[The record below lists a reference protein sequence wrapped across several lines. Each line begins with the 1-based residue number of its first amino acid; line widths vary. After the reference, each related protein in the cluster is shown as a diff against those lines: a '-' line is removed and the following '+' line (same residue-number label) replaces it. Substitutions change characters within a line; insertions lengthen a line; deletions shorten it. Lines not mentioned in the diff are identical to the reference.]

1 MGWHS
6 ARLSDGGLSRPTAKW
21 IGATFALSVPGGW
34 GYFCC
39 TASSGL
45 PRVERLLLFGGY
57 FPCKNGYEA
66 RCKCRILLRNSMT
79 EEFACPNCSSQ
90 SVVYP
95 DDPDDDEYVVCRACG
110 TVLATVAQFR
120 RFVEGQLVPSGAP
133 LSGC

>member
-1 MGWHS
+1 MS
-6 ARLSDGGLSRPTAKW
+6 
-21 IGATFALSVPGGW
+21 FPGGW
-34 GYFCC
+34 GYFGVLRPF
-39 TASSGL
+39 GL
-45 PRVERLLLFGGY
+45 PRVERLLLFVGY
-57 FPCKNGYEA
+57 FCCKNGYQA
-66 RCKCRILLRNSMT
+66 GYKCRILLRNSMT

-110 TVLATVAQFR
+110 TILATVAQFR